1 MKSSASAVWT
11 GDLKS
16 GKGLVSAANGAF
28 TDLAYS
34 FVKRFE
40 GAAGAGTTPEELI
53 AAAHSGCFAMASS
66 GELTKAGFV
75 PTRLSVKATVTLEPV
90 EGKPTVTT
98 SHLEMVAQIPGI
110 DDAKFQELVATAKAG
125 CPISR
130 LLSTNITLDAK
141 LEG

>member
-1 MKSSASAVWT
+1 MKSIASAVWT

-28 TDLAYS
+28 SDVAYT
-34 FVKRFE
+34 FAKRFE

-53 AAAHSGCFAMASS
+53 AAAHSSCFAMASS
-66 GELTKAGFV
+66 AELSKAGFT
-75 PTRLSVKATVTLEPV
+75 PTKLAVKATVTLEPV
-90 EGKPTVTT
+90 DGKSTVTA
-98 SHLEMVAQIPGI
+98 SHLELVANVPGI
-110 DDAKFQELVATAKAG
+110 DAAKFQELVAGAKAG

-130 LLSTNITLDAK
+130 LLKAEISLDAK